1 VLDIRARSINEEF
14 PFGLKCVGSVTT
26 WESEKLTKYY
36 LTSNIKDGLFYKNQH

>member
-26 WESEKLTKYY
+26 WESEKLHKILFNFKYKGW
-36 LTSNIKDGLFYKNQH
+36 LVL